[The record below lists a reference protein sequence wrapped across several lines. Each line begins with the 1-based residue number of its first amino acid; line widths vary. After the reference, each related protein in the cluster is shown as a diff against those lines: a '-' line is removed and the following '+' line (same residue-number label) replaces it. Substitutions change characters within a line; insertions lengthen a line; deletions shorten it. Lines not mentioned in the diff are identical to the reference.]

1 MHVFKGDRAV
11 LGAVVAT
18 MAAVCVAASPADAHD
33 PHEHVVLGENVGRS
47 PSVSRGHK
55 PRSARSASI
64 PRARRAP
71 RRARARLASFQAGIP
86 EHQSQLG
93 CSVVNGVGNFEGQ
106 ALAAGGIGWLEPVSY
121 GVRLISNQYVYFR
134 IWSGRPNAA
143 GGHDWTT
150 GNWARSRIGTAYN
163 WEAYLGGRWVNQ
175 TTGNYGILPFAL
187 SSYIG
192 GLSYVREPVNTTRR
206 VYFEWQWSRFD
217 ANWRFTGE
225 WVQHWDYLGD
235 RYCRA

>member
-1 MHVFKGDRAV
+1 MHVFNGDRAV
-11 LGAVVAT
+11 LGAAVVAT
-18 MAAVCVAASPADAHD
+18 MAALCVAASPADAHD
-33 PHEHVVLGENVGRS
+33 RHEHVVLRGENLGRS
-47 PSVSRGHK
+47 PSASRARK
-55 PRSARSASI
+55 PHSARSASN

-71 RRARARLASFQAGIP
+71 LRARLASHQGGIP

-106 ALAAGGIGWLEPVSY
+106 AVAAGGIGWSEPASY
-121 GVRLISNQYVYFR
+121 GVSITSNQYVYFR
-134 IWSGRPNAA
+134 MWSGRQQRRRPRL
-143 GGHDWTT
+143 GDRQ
-150 GNWARSRIGTAYN
+150 WARSRIGAAYN

-175 TTGNYGILPFAL
+175 TTGTYGILRFAL

-192 GLSYVREPVNTTRR
+192 GLSYVREPVNATRR

-217 ANWRFTGE
+217 ANWRFTGQ

-235 RYCRA
+235 RYCAA